1 MVEWSITPVLKTGVP
16 RGTGGSNP
24 SLSADYI
31 KRETSGRL
39 PFFLWLL
46 FQPKEERLH
55 RMDEFIDAILEDHPD
70 LTTRE
75 LNRLLRLQ
83 FGTYISKG
91 RISYCE
97 DFIDL
102 PSYMTDTLNANDRQ
116 AWIKAHPLE
125 ESQLG
130 QIQIKEF
137 GTVQEQQSVGHYV
150 RKYKQYLASFRITSF
165 INYYLIT

>member
-24 SLSADYI
+24 SLSADYT

-39 PFFLWLL
+39 PCFLWLL

-75 LNRLLRLQ
+75 LNRLLRRQ

-102 PSYMTDTLNANDRQ
+102 PS
-116 AWIKAHPLE
+116 
-125 ESQLG
+125 
-130 QIQIKEF
+130 
-137 GTVQEQQSVGHYV
+137 
-150 RKYKQYLASFRITSF
+150 
-165 INYYLIT
+165 

>member
-1 MVEWSITPVLKTGVP
+1 
-16 RGTGGSNP
+16 
-24 SLSADYI
+24 
-31 KRETSGRL
+31 
-39 PFFLWLL
+39 
-46 FQPKEERLH
+46 
-55 RMDEFIDAILEDHPD
+55 MDEFIDAILEEHSD

-75 LNRLLRLQ
+75 LNRLLRRQ

-130 QIQIKEF
+130 QIQIKER
-137 GTVQEQQSVGHYV
+137 GTIQEQQSVGHYV
-150 RKYKQYLASFRITSF
+150 RKYTISKEGSRDQNREWEIGQNSRYEEFDNGNSFKR
-165 INYYLIT
+165 

>member
-1 MVEWSITPVLKTGVP
+1 
-16 RGTGGSNP
+16 
-24 SLSADYI
+24 
-31 KRETSGRL
+31 
-39 PFFLWLL
+39 
-46 FQPKEERLH
+46 
-55 RMDEFIDAILEDHPD
+55 MDEFIDAILEDHPD

-75 LNRLLRLQ
+75 LNRLLRRQ
-83 FGTYISKG
+83 FCTYLSKG
-91 RISYCE
+91 RISYGE

-116 AWIKAHPLE
+116 AWIKAHPFG

-150 RKYKQYLASFRITSF
+150 RKSTISKEAHETKTVNGKLDKTPDTRNSIMVIALSVNNEHVRKRYLLSDMYLTDLCFDILLQWRIRLVRDGTF
-165 INYYLIT
+165 Q